1 MKRVLFLTCIGSLAL
16 VLTAWGAPQNKSTT
30 RSAKGRGAPSAHV
43 ASAKGGGHVAPAK
56 GGGHTVGR
64 SASMR
69 TWKGISAGR
78 IRPSAVAHAN
88 TSRGSRMEAARTR
101 VAVNVAKSLT
111 RANTRRPNRA
121 EAARLRSTQTAQAN
135 ARIGAGTN
143 VAANRGRNLTLG
155 RNVAINRATNA
166 RVVDY
171 WRSAPFHGRN
181 YAAFYNYNRVW
192 HGSGWWVSNYPWIVY
207 ANPLGGWW
215 YWNAGYWYPAWGY
228 DPYAYYPYDG
238 PIYGYGNLT
247 PDRVVVN
254 VQVALQEK
262 GYYAWANDGDLG
274 SQTRAA
280 LEAMNADYGLA
291 ITTTVHTT
299 TSPTLGQLL

>member
-69 TWKGISAGR
+69 TSKGISAGR

-101 VAVNVAKSLT
+101 VAVNRERSLT
-111 RANTRRPNRA
+111 RANTLRTNRA

-192 HGSGWWVSNYPWIVY
+192 HDSGWWVSNYPWIVY

-228 DPYAYYPYDG
+228 DQYAYYPYDG

-247 PDRVVVN
+247 PDRIVEN
-254 VQVALQEK
+254 VQLALQQQ
-262 GYYAWANDGDLG
+262 GYYAGPIDGDLG
-274 SQTRAA
+274 PQMRGALAA
-280 LEAMNADYGLA
+280 FQADHGLA
-291 ITTTVHTT
+291 V
-299 TSPTLGQLL
+299 TSAIDRPTIRALGLT

>member
-64 SASMR
+64 SATMR
-69 TWKGISAGR
+69 TSKGISAGR

-88 TSRGSRMEAARTR
+88 TPRGSRMEAARTR
-101 VAVNVAKSLT
+101 VAVKRERSLT
-111 RANTRRPNRA
+111 RANTLRTNRA
-121 EAARLRSTQTAQAN
+121 VAARLRSTQTAQAN
-135 ARIGAGTN
+135 ARICAGTN
-143 VAANRGRNLTLG
+143 VAAAANRGRNLTLG

-181 YAAFYNYNRVW
+181 YAAFYNY
-192 HGSGWWVSNYPWIVY
+192 
-207 ANPLGGWW
+207 
-215 YWNAGYWYPAWGY
+215 
-228 DPYAYYPYDG
+228 
-238 PIYGYGNLT
+238 
-247 PDRVVVN
+247 
-254 VQVALQEK
+254 
-262 GYYAWANDGDLG
+262 
-274 SQTRAA
+274 
-280 LEAMNADYGLA
+280 
-291 ITTTVHTT
+291 
-299 TSPTLGQLL
+299 